1 MSSSVYSGGDE
12 ISVLQEELD
21 MVLMKDPCFD
31 QLETDIDEDDNITSV
46 MLLKGEGS
54 FNQGD
59 EIMSSSNVK
68 AIVESYDSEKNQ
80 LTYYQTAETGFR
92 SFSIGDKLVGK
103 GSNVLTIEEF
113 VMDFVVPCSDL
124 IVSIEEDPEQMIF
137 VFADSEA
144 AIQAKLA
151 AAEMMAE
158 IEEEMARAAALAA
171 FQQKLEDERAAAAK
185 STAAYQSKLARDAEI
200 ASRMEQLA
208 IEKELALFEAQLEA
222 ELAAAKMMAE
232 IEEEMARAAA
242 LAAFQ
247 QKLED
252 ERAAAAAATQAYR
265 DSLLEAE
272 LAAFEAQLEAE
283 LAAAEMMAEILQEM
297 ERQAALEAFLQKLED
312 EKAAAAASTAAYQAK
327 VAYEK
332 RVTKIKDDLLA
343 ELEEF
348 NLSGEYKST
357 ISEELIKEATDK
369 LAEEEFVGAISGEIV
384 TEAIHDYCKVNLGLS
399 ESNIELFKKALA
411 GGYLGNVGPQ
421 VTNGTEFT
429 ANRWQKYIDCVGSK
443 R

>member
-1 MSSSVYSGGDE
+1 MNKILCSFLISFFFILISTSSFSGGDD

-21 MVLMKDPCFD
+21 MILMEDPCFN
-31 QLETDIDEDDNITSV
+31 QLESDIDDEGNITSV
-46 MLLKGEGS
+46 MLIKGDGS
-54 FNQGD
+54 FTQGD

-68 AIVESYDSEKNQ
+68 AIVESYDSDKNQ

-103 GSNVLTIEEF
+103 GVNVVTIEEF
-113 VMDFVVPCSDL
+113 VLDFVVPCSDL
-124 IVSIEEDPEQMIF
+124 IVSIEENPEQMIF

-144 AIQAKLA
+144 AIQAKIA
-151 AAEMMAE
+151 AQE
-158 IEEEMARAAALAA
+158 
-171 FQQKLEDERAAAAK
+171 
-185 STAAYQSKLARDAEI
+185 
-200 ASRMEQLA
+200 
-208 IEKELALFEAQLEA
+208 
-222 ELAAAKMMAE
+222 MMAE

-272 LAAFEAQLEAE
+272 LAAFEAKLEAE
-283 LAAAEMMAEILQEM
+283 LAAQAMMAEIEEEM
-297 ERQAALEAFLQKLED
+297 ARAAALAAFLQKLED
-312 EKAAAAASTAAYQAK
+312 EKAAAAKSTAAYQAK

-343 ELEEF
+343 ELDEF

>member
-1 MSSSVYSGGDE
+1 MSSSVYSEGDE
-12 ISVLQEELD
+12 ISILQEELD

-68 AIVESYDSEKNQ
+68 AIVESYDSEKKQ

-222 ELAAAKMMAE
+222 ELAAAEMMAE

-283 LAAAEMMAEILQEM
+283 LAAAEMMAEIEEEM
-297 ERQAALEAFLQKLED
+297 ARAAALEAFLQKLED
-312 EKAAAAASTAAYQAK
+312 EKAAAAAATAAYRASLEDE
-327 VAYEK
+327 V
-332 RVTKIKDDLLA
+332 IG
-343 ELEEF
+343 ELVVEDEV
-348 NLSGEYKST
+348 
-357 ISEELIKEATDK
+357 I
-369 LAEEEFVGAISGEIV
+369 VV
-384 TEAIHDYCKVNLGLS
+384 TEEAHEACKYALGLS
-399 ESNIELFKKALA
+399 DANIALFEASLA
-411 GGYLGNVGPQ
+411 DGTLFNKGPQ
-421 VTNGTEFT
+421 SSNGTEFGASRWDAY
-429 ANRWQKYIDCVGSK
+429 ANCVSNYVNPF
-443 R
+443 

>member
-1 MSSSVYSGGDE
+1 MNKILSSFLISFFLILISTSSFSGGDD

-21 MVLMKDPCFD
+21 MILMEDPCFN
-31 QLETDIDEDDNITSV
+31 QLESDIDDEGNITSV
-46 MLLKGEGS
+46 MLIKGDGS
-54 FNQGD
+54 FTQGD

-68 AIVESYDSEKNQ
+68 AIVESYDSKKNQ
-80 LTYYQTAETGFR
+80 LTYYQTAESGFR

-103 GSNVLTIEEF
+103 GSNVVIIEEF
-113 VMDFVVPCSDL
+113 ILDFVVPCSDL
-124 IVSIEEDPEQMIF
+124 IVSMEENPEQMIF

-151 AAEMMAE
+151 AQA
-158 IEEEMARAAALAA
+158 
-171 FQQKLEDERAAAAK
+171 
-185 STAAYQSKLARDAEI
+185 
-200 ASRMEQLA
+200 
-208 IEKELALFEAQLEA
+208 
-222 ELAAAKMMAE
+222 MMAE

-252 ERAAAAAATQAYR
+252 ERAAAAAATAAYR
-265 DSLLEAE
+265 EQLAIEEELAAFEAELEAQLAAEAQAQAAEKEIALFEAKLEAE
-272 LAAFEAQLEAE
+272 LAAQA
-283 LAAAEMMAEILQEM
+283 MMAEIEEEM
-297 ERQAALEAFLQKLED
+297 ARAAALAAFQQKLED
-312 EKAAAAASTAAYQAK
+312 ERAAAAASTAAYKAK

-332 RVTKIKDDLLA
+332 RVLKILEDLMI
-343 ELEEF
+343 ELEKF
-348 NLSGEYKST
+348 NLLGEYKSS
-357 ISEELIKEATDK
+357 IYDQLIAESMSK
-369 LAEEEFVGAISGEIV
+369 LEDEGFVGTISGEIV
-384 TEAIHDYCKVNLGLS
+384 TEAIHEYCKVNLGLS
-399 ESNIELFKKALA
+399 ESNIKLIKKALE